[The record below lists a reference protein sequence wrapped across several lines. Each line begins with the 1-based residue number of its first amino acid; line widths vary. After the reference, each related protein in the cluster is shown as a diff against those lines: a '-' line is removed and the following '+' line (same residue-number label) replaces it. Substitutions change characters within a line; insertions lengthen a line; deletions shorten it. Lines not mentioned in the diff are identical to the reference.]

1 MQSISLGW
9 NCYPAIKGVEMGLR
23 KRKENGYKTCPFD
36 ECITN
41 YNGVILCL
49 EENFEN
55 FCNSKYLEIIEA
67 PFSVGGIMRGEKL
80 LYNNRYKFIFNHESP
95 GHANLYI
102 TQKWTG
108 GINHYIN
115 NDYFLFKKRYSNR
128 INNFRSY
135 LSNENLILFLISRYQ
150 KNIDLLNYTMNKKY
164 PKLRYN
170 IKSFQ
175 PEFNKKIMEKHYE
188 IMKLS
193 RDEIRYE
200 LN

>member
-1 MQSISLGW
+1 MESISLGW
-9 NCYPAIKGVEMGLR
+9 NCYPAIKGVQMGIR

-36 ECITN
+36 ECISN
-41 YNGVILCL
+41 YNGIILCL
-49 EENFEN
+49 EENFEF
-55 FCNSKYLEIIEA
+55 FCDPRYLEIIEA
-67 PFSVGGIMRGEKL
+67 PFSVGGIIRGEKL
-80 LYNNRYKFIFNHESP
+80 LYNNRYRFIFNHESP

-108 GINHYIN
+108 GINHYIKN
-115 NDYFLFKKRYSNR
+115 NYFLFKKRYRDR

-135 LSNENLILFLISRYQ
+135 LSNENMILFLISRYQ
-150 KNIDLLNYTMNKKY
+150 KNMDILNYTINKKY

-170 IKSFQ
+170 IKCFT

-193 RDEIRYE
+193 RDEIRDE